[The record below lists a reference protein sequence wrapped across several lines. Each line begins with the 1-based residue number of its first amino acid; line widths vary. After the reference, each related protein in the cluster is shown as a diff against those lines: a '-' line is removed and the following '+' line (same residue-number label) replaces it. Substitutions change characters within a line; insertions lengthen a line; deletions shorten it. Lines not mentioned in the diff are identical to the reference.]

1 MIKIS
6 KYSMVVLSILCSLIM
21 DGCYYN
27 KEPDVWKAKEVAFAD
42 YSFSPIEKVNNM
54 DMTKMDDIGFVKG
67 KLYLE
72 SFIKTDNNL
81 WSTENLYTYD
91 LRSNTIEQLELD
103 HSHVARLFSI
113 FQDKDAI
120 IYSAMSHA
128 KADDFPPVIASI
140 WKAKDGKQEELFE
153 SNIDIYYRAP
163 LFYMFGDE
171 AYFLSHDMKTVEAD
185 VSPYVENQN
194 VLSFQV
200 YKNGKIKTIFSTT
213 SKLTKG
219 FRYNGEGEFTDYDLI
234 FDNQKGS
241 IGFFTAT
248 KKKKQFEYYF
258 YDYSRKTKK
267 LRKTILGK
275 GDMEILGYQD
285 KYVYGRNKGGLF
297 LFNLESKKMMQ
308 LSEWEEGQYY
318 NFQSLPDN
326 VILYNYS
333 SPYSLTEETY
343 AIKLEDGYYKKMKI
357 DIPNRNQSFPFFKT
371 DGESILCFINNMYYR
386 FTFKIKA

>member
-1 MIKIS
+1 MKIS
-6 KYSMVVLSILCSLIM
+6 KYSMAVLCILYSLIM
-21 DGCYYN
+21 GGCSYN
-27 KEPDVWKAKEVAFAD
+27 KEPDVWKAKEESFAD
-42 YSFSPIEKVNNM
+42 YRFSPIDKVNHM

-81 WSTENLYTYD
+81 WLTENLYAYD
-91 LRSNTIEQLELD
+91 LKSDTIEQLKLD
-103 HSHVARLFSI
+103 HNHDARLFSI
-113 FQDKDAI
+113 FQDKDSI
-120 IYSAMSHA
+120 IYSSMSPA
-128 KADDFPPVIASI
+128 KEGDTPPLIASI
-140 WKAKDGKQEELFE
+140 WKTKDDKQEELFE
-153 SNIDIYYRAP
+153 SNIDVYYRTP
-163 LFYMFGDE
+163 LFYMFEDE
-171 AYFLSHDMKTVEAD
+171 AYFLSFDMKTVESDEA
-185 VSPYVENQN
+185 PYVENQN
-194 VLSFQV
+194 VLRFQV

-213 SKLTKG
+213 SKLNKEFG
-219 FRYNGEGEFTDYDLI
+219 YNGRGEFTDYDLI

-258 YDYSRKTKK
+258 YDYSLTTKK
-267 LRKTILGK
+267 LRKTCLGK

-318 NFQSLPDN
+318 DFQSLPN
-326 VILYNYS
+326 HVILYNYR

-343 AIKLEDGYYKKMKI
+343 AIKLEAGYYKKMKL

-386 FTFKIKA
+386 FTFKIKS